1 MNARLFK
8 KILAAALVTLLALA
22 IFFACIGVNA
32 AARWAFALFI
42 LTAAATIICAIFRDI
57 DNGELD
63 KQD

>member
-22 IFFACIGVNA
+22 IFFACVGVNA
-32 AARWAFALFI
+32 VARWAFALFI
-42 LTAAATIICAIFRDI
+42 LTAAVTIICAIFRDI